1 MTENIVESKSFG
13 ETLKELELIVNSLE
27 SGNLELEESLTR
39 YEKGVALISDL
50 STRLKEAEQ
59 KVTSLLGKLKIED

>member
-1 MTENIVESKSFG
+1 MTENIVENKSFG

-59 KVTSLLGKLKIED
+59 KVTSLLGKLEIED

>member
-1 MTENIVESKSFG
+1 MTENMIENKSFG
-13 ETLKELELIVNSLE
+13 DTLKELELIVNSLE

-59 KVTSLLGKLKIED
+59 KVTSLLGKLEIED